1 MKSLKL
7 NFEIIPTGAFN
18 FNLRSQFSKKAWDI
32 IRKDAYQRADGKC
45 SICNRPTLRLE
56 AHEVW
61 DFNIDKKVQKL
72 KDVIAVCHSCHTVIH
87 INRAHLTNEIDK
99 AIAHFKSVNKV
110 DYQGYVKALKE
121 ANEKNIELSKTDEWS
136 LDLSYLKKFIQD

>member
-1 MKSLKL
+1 MDKLKL

-45 SICNRPTLRLE
+45 SICNSPSIRLE

-61 DFNIDKKVQKL
+61 EFNKEKKIQKL
-72 KDVIAVCHSCHTVIH
+72 KDVIGICHKCHTVIH
-87 INRAHLTNEIDK
+87 INRAHLTNEIDV
-99 AIAHFKSVNKV
+99 AIAHFKRVNNV
-110 DYQGYVKALKE
+110 DYQGYVKALKD
-121 ANEKNIELSKTDEWS
+121 ANEKNIELSKIYDWS
-136 LDLSYLKKFIQD
+136 LDLSYLEKFIKD

>member
-1 MKSLKL
+1 MKKLKL

-32 IRKDAYQRADGKC
+32 IRKDAYSRANGKC
-45 SICNRPTLRLE
+45 SICNRPTARLE

-61 DFNIDKKVQKL
+61 EFNKDKKVQKL
-72 KDVIAVCHSCHTVIH
+72 IDVIGICHSCHTVIH

-99 AIAHFKSVNKV
+99 AIAHFKRVNGV
-110 DYQGYVKALKE
+110 DYQGYILALKE
-121 ANEKNIELSKTDEWS
+121 ANEKNVELNKIYDWS
-136 LDLSYLKKFIQD
+136 LDLNYLKKFIEE